1 MTEIRAQRESE
12 DSISETRVL
21 LGPHVGWERRKRRE
35 KQPFP
40 RRRYRF
46 RWCGSRGALMV
57 LAWNFLVFSYQY
69 KIVGVLLSLVPGYH
83 EWSPW
88 RKMSASLGLDL
99 SLPLLLYPLAGW
111 LADVKL
117 GRYRV
122 LKTSIWILWASSILL
137 LIYLLVKEMSTHP
150 FFTRDI
156 VILPISII
164 YLGNTL
170 GLAGFQANIIPFGM
184 DQMENGSAEQYSSFI
199 HWYYWTRNF
208 SFGLIL
214 DYFLH
219 SVISPCPRSHEENSS
234 LKLVV
239 LLVEMGLLSLAL
251 LLDIFFPR
259 VLIKTPQAINP
270 LMMVLKVTGF
280 VVRHRQPVG
289 QRSALTYERGYYS
302 RSDLATIPY
311 GGPFEVEDVESV
323 KTFWRMILFLAAV
336 ASAIIPIYTVRFNF
350 IIYTLCIL

>member
-1 MTEIRAQRESE
+1 
-12 DSISETRVL
+12 
-21 LGPHVGWERRKRRE
+21 
-35 KQPFP
+35 
-40 RRRYRF
+40 
-46 RWCGSRGALMV
+46 MV

-69 KIVGVLLSLVPGYH
+69 KIVSILLELFPGYR

-88 RKMSASLGLDL
+88 RKMSASLGLDF

-122 LKTSIWILWASSILL
+122 LKASLWILWASAVVLL
-137 LIYLLVKEMSTHP
+137 VYLLVKEAYTFQVISAD
-150 FFTRDI
+150 RQYI
-156 VILPISII
+156 LILPIGVI
-164 YLGNTL
+164 YIGNTL
-170 GLAGFQANIIPFGM
+170 GLAGFQANIIPFGI

-208 SFGLIL
+208 NVGLVL

-219 SVISPCPRSHEENSS
+219 SVINPCPKSPEDLSWLR
-234 LKLVV
+234 LVV
-239 LLVEMGLLSLAL
+239 LLGEVGLLSLAL
-251 LLDIFFPR
+251 FLDMFFSQAL
-259 VLIKTPQAINP
+259 VKEPQAINP
-270 LMMVLKVTGF
+270 LKTVVKVTGF
-280 VVRHRQPVG
+280 VVHHGKPVG

-323 KTFWRMILFLAAV
+323 KTFWRMIVFLGV
-336 ASAIIPIYTVRFNF
+336 VSSAIIPIYTVCFQFHYNNYNYINRF
-350 IIYTLCIL
+350 L